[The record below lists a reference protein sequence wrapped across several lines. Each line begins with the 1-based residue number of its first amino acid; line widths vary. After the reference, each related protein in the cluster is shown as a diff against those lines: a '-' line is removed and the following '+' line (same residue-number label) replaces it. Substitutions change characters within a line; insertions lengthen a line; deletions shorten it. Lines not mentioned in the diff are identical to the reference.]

1 MAKKT
6 GKAEEVLEEIFN
18 TVKAIIDGSELFVG
32 TNTGLEYIT
41 WMDRNN
47 EVRTDA
53 IKSEIFKYRI
63 LMECIAVEDKL
74 YENKF
79 IKRIVDYV
87 LAHALTSKNKK
98 TIYSRIAKVGD
109 EIVYNLN
116 KLFGID
122 LGILVGHGPVAVAD
136 GDQGEAELVEVA
148 QAVIGDV
155 PAQHAVPDFIV
166 LVADVLPLLR
176 GEVAEGRQIAVVL
189 LAHGFQFLQGLVDL
203 RTLHNVYSP
212 FFIIFWLSGSLTSI
226 RYRTRYGPGFAGILL

>member
-116 KLFGID
+116 N
-122 LGILVGHGPVAVAD
+122 
-136 GDQGEAELVEVA
+136 EARQYVVVTAEDTYFEDEIEVSQKA
-148 QAVIGDV
+148 CA
-155 PAQHAVPDFIV
+155 FMS
-166 LVADVLPLLR
+166 
-176 GEVAEGRQIAVVL
+176 
-189 LAHGFQFLQGLVDL
+189 
-203 RTLHNVYSP
+203 NS
-212 FFIIFWLSGSLTSI
+212 
-226 RYRTRYGPGFAGILL
+226 